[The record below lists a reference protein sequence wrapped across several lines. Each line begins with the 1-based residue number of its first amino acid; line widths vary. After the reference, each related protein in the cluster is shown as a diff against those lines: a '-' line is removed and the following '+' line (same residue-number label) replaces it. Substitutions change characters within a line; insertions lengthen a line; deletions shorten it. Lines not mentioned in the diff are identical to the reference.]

1 MTRVLI
7 IGYGNP
13 LRGDD
18 CFGPALARR
27 LQDNARNDAEESR
40 CNPDDEIIAR
50 HQLTP
55 ELAEPVSRAEC
66 VVFIDAAGGGTPG
79 EISLQ
84 ALQTAAS
91 PPTRFTHHATPETL
105 LAYAQSLYGAC
116 PSEAFLLSVS
126 GENFGYGERLSE
138 TVANALERARSQLSQ
153 LLANQTPGGH
163 VLQARAEQVTAG

>member
-18 CFGPALARR
+18 GFGPALAQR
-27 LQDNARNDAEESR
+27 LQDSVQNDATES
-40 CNPDDEIIAR
+40 CCDPDDEIIAR
-50 HQLTP
+50 HQLTL
-55 ELAEPVSRAEC
+55 ELAEPLSRAQR
-66 VVFIDAAGGGTPG
+66 VVFIDAAARGTPG

-84 ALQTAAS
+84 ALQATVS
-91 PPTRFTHHATPETL
+91 PPTRFSHHAMPETL
-105 LAYAQSLYGAC
+105 LAFAQSLYGAC

-126 GENFGYGERLSE
+126 GENFGYGETLSE
-138 TVANALERARSQLSQ
+138 TVANALERALSQLSK

-163 VLQARAEQVTAG
+163 LFQSRAEQVTAK